1 MYISKKGKIT
11 LAIITILFIFAIII
25 HFFNIKNITSIGNEN
40 KDKYVAV
47 VRIDGP
53 IYGGEV
59 NQNVIGGVSGATS
72 EEIMY
77 ELQEASKDPRAKVVL
92 LRINSPGGSTGAT
105 QEIAEE
111 IDKVRNAGK
120 PVIVS
125 MGDTCASAGY
135 WLASKGD
142 YIFASPATITGSI
155 GVYMDYTNVS
165 ELMEKLGVKNEKIKS
180 GAHKDILSMYRPIT
194 DEEKQL
200 LQKMVDDIY
209 SQFIQTVADGR
220 HLEESKVREIADG
233 RILTGKQAQAHGLVD
248 AMGNYYDALSYAAN
262 HVGIHEETIPVKTYN
277 RGMSLRGLF
286 SSEIDNITKNLASK
300 IVNEALNTTIEKTSV
315 IH

>member
-1 MYISKKGKIT
+1 MNISKKGKIT
-11 LAIITILFIFAIII
+11 LAIILVLFIFSIII
-25 HFFNIKNITSIGNEN
+25 HIVNIKKLPLIAKETNDG
-40 KDKYVAV
+40 YVAV

-53 IYGGEV
+53 LYGGEK
-59 NQNVIGGVSGATS
+59 NQNVIGGVGVATS

-77 ELQEASKDPRAKVVL
+77 ELQEAARDPGAKVIL
-92 LRINSPGGSTGAT
+92 LRINSPGGSSGAT

-155 GVYMDYTNVS
+155 GVYMDYTNIS
-165 ELMEKLGVKNEKIKS
+165 EFMDKLGIKNEKIKS

-194 DEEKQL
+194 EEEKNI

-209 SQFIQTVADGR
+209 NQFVQTVADGR
-220 HLEESKVREIADG
+220 HMEEAKVKEIADG
-233 RILTGKQAQAHGLVD
+233 RILTGKQAQEHGLVD

-262 HVGIHEETIPVKTYN
+262 HVGIHGDPIPTKTYN
-277 RGMSLRGLF
+277 KGMSFRGLF
-286 SSEIDNITKNLASK
+286 SAQIDDITQNLASK
-300 IVNEALNTTIEKTSV
+300 IVNEAIISTTEKTSV
-315 IH
+315 VR